1 MRATRREAS
10 EEVGAGREN
19 AGAIR
24 HAGSFEW
31 RVRGAESRL
40 DGPCAVRPTLRE
52 RRPPT
57 RISQDASTHE
67 SSAPPKHEMDTPISP
82 APRAPWR
89 PFVEALL
96 AFSAIVLIA
105 VGTLAYLAFRAR
117 QNVDEHLAAIRARG
131 EPTRVSEIRL
141 DDVVPTPGHEQR
153 AAEFLEAYDA
163 ACDLTD
169 DSVLTPKH
177 VANVAKSERH
187 AVAASA
193 LAAFAEC
200 TNARGGTTDEADL
213 GASWWTVSLERAL
226 DPALVLTLDECDRRG
241 VEALRA
247 FHEPL
252 VPMARAV
259 CEDTSDE
266 RQKSFAKWR
275 GIEDGLPGEVPVR
288 GRFWAL
294 SLVRGTIPGLLQR
307 GDTAE
312 AVARLETMTR
322 GVEHAR
328 DSASLQAH
336 AEWLVGAQMVVTGCR
351 AVLATPGS
359 RVDLGRILAITSRW
373 NVRDEYERALVGERA
388 VGLSFFDAVFSAGGA
403 TGWGLDVPWFERFT
417 FGWWRARDE
426 GHYLDR
432 FDDVLRKIRAGDT
445 AITCPPKSLDPSA
458 EDRPSGAIVS
468 ELLLPR
474 FSHTWQLG
482 LTVRAHLA
490 LLRLAATADAA
501 APEADLVDPYDGH
514 PLRSRRES
522 DQVVWWSVGHDRV
535 DGHGDAREVQFG
547 TGGRSELYPAD
558 IVWIVRRR

>member
-1 MRATRREAS
+1 
-10 EEVGAGREN
+10 
-19 AGAIR
+19 
-24 HAGSFEW
+24 
-31 RVRGAESRL
+31 
-40 DGPCAVRPTLRE
+40 
-52 RRPPT
+52 
-57 RISQDASTHE
+57 
-67 SSAPPKHEMDTPISP
+67 MDTPISP
-82 APRAPWR
+82 APRTPR
-89 PFVEALL
+89 GPFVEAAL
-96 AFSAIVLIA
+96 AFSAVVLVA

-117 QNVDEHLAAIRARG
+117 QNVDEHMTAIRARG
-131 EPTRVSEIRL
+131 EPTRVSEIRFE
-141 DDVVPTPGHEQR
+141 DIVPTPGHEQR
-153 AAEFLEAYDA
+153 AADFLEAYDA
-163 ACDLTD
+163 ATDLAND
-169 DSVLTPKH
+169 PVLTPEH

-187 AVAASA
+187 AAAVSA

-200 TNARGGTTDEADL
+200 TTARGGTADEADL
-213 GASWWTVSLERAL
+213 GASWWTVSLQRAL
-226 DPALVLTLDECDRRG
+226 DPTLVLTLDECDRRG

-275 GIEDGLPGEVPVR
+275 GLEDGLPGEVPVR
-288 GRFWAL
+288 GRFWAM
-294 SLVRGTIPGLLQR
+294 SLLRGTIPGLLQR

-312 AVARLETMTR
+312 AVARLETMAR
-322 GVEHAR
+322 CVEHAR
-328 DSASLQAH
+328 GAPSIQAH
-336 AEWLVGAQMVVTGCR
+336 AEWLIGAQSVTAGCR
-351 AVLATPGS
+351 ALLATPGP

-373 NVRDEYERALVGERA
+373 NVRDEYERAVVGERA
-388 VGLSFFDAVFSAGGA
+388 VGLSFFDAVYGAGGA
-403 TGWGLDVPWFERFT
+403 SGWDLDVPWFERFT

-445 AITCPPKSLDPSA
+445 ATTCPPNSLDAPA

-468 ELLLPR
+468 DLLLPR
-474 FSHTWQLG
+474 FSNTWEFG

-490 LLRLAATADAA
+490 LLRLAATADPTATG
-501 APEADLVDPYDGH
+501 ADLVDPYDGQ

-522 DQVVWWSVGHDRV
+522 DQVVCWSVGHDRV

-547 TGGRSELYPAD
+547 TGGRSELHPAD